1 MKRWLAIP
9 AALALDAV
17 VGDPVRLHPVAGFG
31 RLAAALERRLW
42 RDSRP
47 RGALYTALLVGGTY
61 ATVRGAERRLPCRAR
76 LAFGSIALWTT
87 LGGRSLAHHSLALG
101 RAVESGDLTRAR
113 LIAPTLVGR
122 DPAQL
127 DGPELCRAAV
137 ESVAENTTDAVV
149 APIWWFAMLGPAGA
163 AGYRAANTLDAM
175 VGHRSPRYLRF
186 GWAAARLDDVSTWPW
201 ARTATAMAV
210 LLAPLV
216 GGRWRDCLRALP
228 AAKRHP
234 SPNAGLIEAAFA
246 GALAVRL
253 GGRNDYEGLIEE
265 RPLLGIAERPPAPV
279 DVRRA
284 VVLSAAIGAST
295 ALTAGLA
302 RA

>member
-1 MKRWLAIP
+1 MNRWLAIA

-17 VGDPVRLHPVAGFG
+17 VGDPVRRHPVAGFG
-31 RLAAALERRLW
+31 RAAAALERHLW
-42 RDSRP
+42 RDSR
-47 RGALYTALLVGGTY
+47 RSGALYTALLVGGTY
-61 ATVRGAERRLPCRAR
+61 ATVRGVERRLPRRAR
-76 LAFGSIALWTT
+76 LAFWPLVLWAT
-87 LGGRSLAHHSLALG
+87 LGGRSLADHALALG
-101 RAVESGDLTRAR
+101 RTVGSGDLAGAR

-122 DPAQL
+122 NPAHL

-149 APIWWFAMLGPAGA
+149 APIWWFAILGPAGA
-163 AGYRAANTLDAM
+163 AAYRAANTLDAM

-186 GWAAARLDDVSTWPW
+186 GWASARLDDVLTWPW
-201 ARTATAMAV
+201 ARTAAATTV

-216 GGRWRDCLRALP
+216 GGRWRDCVRALP
-228 AAKRHP
+228 AAQRHP

-253 GGRNDYEGLIEE
+253 GGRNDYEGRIEE

-284 VVLSAAIGAST
+284 VMLSAAVGAST
-295 ALTAGLA
+295 ALIAGLA

>member
-1 MKRWLAIP
+1 
-9 AALALDAV
+9 
-17 VGDPVRLHPVAGFG
+17 
-31 RLAAALERRLW
+31 
-42 RDSRP
+42 
-47 RGALYTALLVGGTY
+47 
-61 ATVRGAERRLPCRAR
+61 
-76 LAFGSIALWTT
+76 
-87 LGGRSLAHHSLALG
+87 
-101 RAVESGDLTRAR
+101 
-113 LIAPTLVGR
+113 
-122 DPAQL
+122 
-127 DGPELCRAAV
+127 
-137 ESVAENTTDAVV
+137 
-149 APIWWFAMLGPAGA
+149 MLGPAGA